1 MEIKKTITTI
11 FMVPTLNIPKGALKE
26 NGFING
32 FIKDD
37 KQDVEYKDAVYLLF
51 KPADLY
57 KFRNF
62 LDNEYERTKNVIED
76 YDYQDGYVV
85 IVYKL
90 DNKFNDD
97 FRLIRRGKYSR
108 TSKEF
113 QDSFKK
119 VVKIII
125 DGKHRDELSLQ
136 VRIFKKTQDLID
148 FWEENLSVKFSDEQ
162 ECWEGF
168 DYERETLNID
178 NIKEHVQ

>member
-11 FMVPTLNIPKGALKE
+11 FMVPTLNIPQNALKE

-37 KQDVEYKDAVYLLF
+37 IKDIEYKDSIYLLF
-51 KPADLY
+51 KPVDLY
-57 KFRNF
+57 KFKNF
-62 LDNEYERTKNVIED
+62 LEDEYERTKDIIED
-76 YDYQDGYVV
+76 YDYPDGYVV

-90 DNKFNDD
+90 NEKFNND
-97 FRLIRRGKYSR
+97 FNLIRRGKYSR
-108 TSKEF
+108 TSEEF
-113 QDSFKK
+113 QNSFKK
-119 VVKIII
+119 VVKIVI

-148 FWEENLSVKFSDEQ
+148 FWEDNLCVKFSDDQ

-168 DYERETLNID
+168 DQERETLNID
-178 NIKEHVQ
+178 KIKEHVQ